1 MDNMNVD
8 KTGTILFSFKIFS
21 PIFAAKK
28 HNNRLL
34 KEYERI
40 GENRYTYIGSFDFK
54 LTAIAKILDIDKG
67 LLKDSKFIAVDL
79 I

>member
-1 MDNMNVD
+1 MNVINSD
-8 KTGTILFSFKIFS
+8 SIEGKNQEFVDFLNNVKTKYY
-21 PIFAAKK
+21 
-28 HNNRLL
+28 NRLL